1 MLQPTRSLP
10 LMPQPVGVAYSTAR
24 QITWFWGGESAPA
37 APPEPPSPPLP
48 PSPPP
53 LPPAAPPPLP
63 PLPPS
68 PPPPSPSPS
77 PPPNPPP
84 PMPPSP
90 SPPPPAPPPF
100 PPPPPPDF
108 VHVAVS
114 VVATQAAQAS
124 DGIMRSALVLLLLFL
139 FAGIVLQLVWP
150 CVATPHRG
158 AKLRAFELDDF
169 GSPRR
174 KRAWNVPDS
183 PESPAADIVIVQE
196 GVALHRASTA
206 PEGQNSSGRVTS
218 ALSVRRWSVAAAT
231 DSGKRTE
238 EEEEFV
244 RV

>member
-1 MLQPTRSLP
+1 
-10 LMPQPVGVAYSTAR
+10 
-24 QITWFWGGESAPA
+24 
-37 APPEPPSPPLP
+37 
-48 PSPPP
+48 
-53 LPPAAPPPLP
+53 
-63 PLPPS
+63 
-68 PPPPSPSPS
+68 
-77 PPPNPPP
+77 
-84 PMPPSP
+84 
-90 SPPPPAPPPF
+90 
-100 PPPPPPDF
+100 

-158 AKLRAFELDDF
+158 AKLRAFELDA
-169 GSPRR
+169 G
-174 KRAWNVPDS
+174 RAWNVPDS